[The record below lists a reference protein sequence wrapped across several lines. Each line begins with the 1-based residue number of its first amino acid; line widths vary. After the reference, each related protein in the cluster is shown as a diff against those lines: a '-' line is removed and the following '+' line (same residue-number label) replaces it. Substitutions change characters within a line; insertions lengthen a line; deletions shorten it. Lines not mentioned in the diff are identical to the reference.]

1 MLREDHIAHAAKILE
16 EIQTSRKRGETLD
29 AAADL
34 KMFVVKELVSI
45 ANECPDPRIKLQ
57 ALDHL
62 YKIAEGMEK
71 TSK

>member
-1 MLREDHIAHAAKILE
+1 MLKEDHIAHAAKILE
-16 EIQTSRKRGETLD
+16 EIQTSRRRDEKLEATT
-29 AAADL
+29 DL

-57 ALDHL
+57 ALDYL

-71 TSK
+71 NLK

>member
-16 EIQTSRKRGETLD
+16 EIQTSRKRGEKLE

-34 KMFVVKELVSI
+34 KMFVVSELVRI
-45 ANECPDPRIKLQ
+45 VKECHDQRIRLQ
-57 ALDHL
+57 ALEML
-62 YKIAEGMEK
+62 QKIADGMEK